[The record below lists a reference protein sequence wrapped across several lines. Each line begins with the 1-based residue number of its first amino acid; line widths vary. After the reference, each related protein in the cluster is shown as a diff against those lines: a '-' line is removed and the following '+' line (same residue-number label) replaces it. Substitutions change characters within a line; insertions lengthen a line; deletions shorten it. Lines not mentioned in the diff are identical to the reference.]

1 MTARRTRSEVDAE
14 LDKFASLGRDARM
27 IALSV
32 IAHDL
37 TVGIRAALSELPSPE
52 AAKRAQ
58 FLNEC
63 LHQITGRISSSNDH
77 SAIEERE
84 MLSDL
89 AEEAEQ
95 KGLKLLVTRRFG
107 AAVRYALVHDRSHA
121 IA

>member
-1 MTARRTRSEVDAE
+1 
-14 LDKFASLGRDARM
+14 
-27 IALSV
+27 
-32 IAHDL
+32 
-37 TVGIRAALSELPSPE
+37 
-52 AAKRAQ
+52 
-58 FLNEC
+58 
-63 LHQITGRISSSNDH
+63 
-77 SAIEERE
+77 